1 MSSQDNDQDNRVV
14 AVVLIS
20 TILLAVGLA
29 LGMGIYKARQGSGK
43 GMAAASS
50 SAAAMATGGEEHS
63 GEGHGDAAAS
73 NGGAENGSVTA
84 SGGADS
90 GEQAGSG
97 AGSEAAGSAASGAA
111 LPAVSADEA
120 SIVMENGVVKF
131 YFASGKA
138 DLAPGA
144 LAALGDAIAAAKG
157 GKRLVL
163 SGFHDATG
171 SAALNADLAK
181 KRAMAVHDALLGA
194 GVPESSMELKKPEE
208 TTGTGS
214 AAEARR
220 VEVTIA
226 E

>member
-29 LGMGIYKARQGSGK
+29 LGMGISKARSGGSASASGEMTATASAEAAPAGDATAAPAE
-43 GMAAASS
+43 GMAEGAAAAPAMAAS
-50 SAAAMATGGEEHS
+50 AD
-63 GEGHGDAAAS
+63 DA
-73 NGGAENGSVTA
+73 SV
-84 SGGADS
+84 
-90 GEQAGSG
+90 
-97 AGSEAAGSAASGAA
+97 
-111 LPAVSADEA
+111 V
-120 SIVMENGVVKF
+120 IENGVVKF

-144 LAALGDAIAAAKG
+144 LAALGDAIAAAKA

-171 SAALNADLAK
+171 NAAMNAELAK
-181 KRAMAVHDALLGA
+181 QRAMSVRDALVGA
-194 GVPESSMELKKPEE
+194 GVAESSLELKKPEE
-208 TTGTGS
+208 STGS
-214 AAEARR
+214 GNDAEARR
-220 VEVTIA
+220 VEVTIV